1 MGIFPPYGKNNNLI
15 VRIDMKFN
23 KMILSGL
30 LLGASLCA
38 NAQEQKT
45 ETVDV
50 FNPHW
55 YIQAQ
60 VGAQHTLGEVSFGD
74 LISPN
79 AQLSVGRNFNPVLG
93 LRLGVNAWQSKG
105 GWETGTQYE
114 WEWNYVAPSVDLTMN
129 LSNLTC
135 GYKADRKFNVSW
147 FIGLGANI
155 AFNNDEAADVNAA
168 INGNPNGQNLSL
180 LWDGTKV
187 RLQGRTGLMADYNIS
202 DRWSV
207 GLEVQANLIND
218 HYNSKAAGNSDWY
231 FNGLLGVKYNFSKTH
246 TKKEVAV
253 PAAPER
259 IIERVVERVV
269 EKPAPAVAPAAV
281 AEKVVEPL
289 RRDVFFTIRSTSITS
304 SEMQKVKDIADYLKA
319 NPKATVE
326 ITGYADK
333 GTGNAAINKGLSEKR
348 AKVVVDTLVKEYGI
362 DASRIKS
369 DSKGDTVQP
378 FEEEILNRVSIC
390 IAK

>member
-1 MGIFPPYGKNNNLI
+1 M
-15 VRIDMKFN
+15 RFN
-23 KMILSGL
+23 KLILSGL

-60 VGAQHTLGEVSFGD
+60 IGGQYTLGEGSFGD
-74 LISPN
+74 LLSPN
-79 AQLSVGRNFNPVLG
+79 AQLSAGYNFSSIFGV
-93 LRLGVNAWQSKG
+93 RMGVNAWQSKG
-105 GWETGTQYE
+105 AWDFHTNYD
-114 WEWNYVAPSVDLTMN
+114 WKWNYINPNADFTVN
-129 LSNLTC
+129 LSNVFC
-135 GYKADRKFNVSW
+135 DYKADRKINVSW
-147 FIGLGANI
+147 FVGVGANI
-155 AFNNDEAADVNAA
+155 AFGNDEAADVNTALGGVT
-168 INGNPNGQNLSL
+168 NYNQNLSL

-187 RLQGRTGLMADYNIS
+187 RLQGRTGLMADYSFN
-202 DRWSV
+202 DRWSI

-218 HYNSKAAGNSDWY
+218 HYNSKDADNADWF
-231 FNGLLGVKYNFSKTH
+231 FNGLVGVKYNLSKPSA
-246 TKKEVAV
+246 KKEVVV
-253 PAAPER
+253 PTPPVR
-259 IIERVVERVV
+259 IVERVVERVV
-269 EKPAPAVAPAAV
+269 EKPAPVAAV
-281 AEKVVEPL
+281 TEKVVEPL
-289 RRDVFFTIRSTSITS
+289 RRDIFFTIRSTSITS

-333 GTGNAAINKGLSEKR
+333 GTGNATINKGLSEKR
-348 AKVVVDTLVKEYGI
+348 AQIVVDTLVKDFGI
-362 DASRIKS
+362 SASRIKS

-378 FEEEILNRVSIC
+378 FEEEVLNRVSIC

>member
-1 MGIFPPYGKNNNLI
+1 
-15 VRIDMKFN
+15 MKFN

-38 NAQEQKT
+38 NAQQQKT

-60 VGAQHTLGEVSFGD
+60 IGAQHTLGEISFGD

-79 AQLSVGRNFNPVLG
+79 AQLSAGYNFNPVLG
-93 LRLGVNAWQSKG
+93 VRLGVNAWESKA

-114 WEWNYVAPSVDLTMN
+114 WKWNYVAPSADLTVN

-135 GYKADRKFNVSW
+135 GYKAGRKFNVSW
-147 FIGLGANI
+147 FAGIGANI
-155 AFNNDEAADVNAA
+155 AFGNDEAQDVNAA
-168 INGNPNGQNLSL
+168 IGAVSLNAQNLSL

-187 RLQGRTGLMADYNIS
+187 RVQGRTGLMADYNIS

-218 HYNSKAAGNSDWY
+218 HYNSKQAGNSDWF
-231 FNGLLGVKYNFSKTH
+231 FNGLLGVKYNFSKTY
-246 TKKEVAV
+246 TQKEVLV

-259 IIERVVERVV
+259 VVERVIERVV
-269 EKPAPAVAPAAV
+269 EKPAPVAAAV
-281 AEKVVEPL
+281 TEKVVEPL

-333 GTGNAAINKGLSEKR
+333 GTGNATINKGLSEKR
-348 AKVVVDTLVKEYGI
+348 AQIVVDTLVKDFGI
-362 DASRIKS
+362 SASRIKS

-378 FEEEILNRVSIC
+378 FEEEVLNRVSIC